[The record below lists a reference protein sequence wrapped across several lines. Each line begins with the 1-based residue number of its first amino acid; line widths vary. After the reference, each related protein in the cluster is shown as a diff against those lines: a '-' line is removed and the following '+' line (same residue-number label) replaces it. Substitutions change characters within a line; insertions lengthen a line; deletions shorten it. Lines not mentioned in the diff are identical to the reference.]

1 MSVSIGTRT
10 QVPDNRAYARGAPF
24 YMGFRSRSQ
33 VAPDEEEGKPVLSMA
48 EKKAAAS
55 KKLTAI
61 QRQRRRSW
69 RLICFVLFAGFLTL
83 VWLAAVSP
91 FMRLEDTK
99 TFPNTGSL
107 SIELDGCDLDFV
119 LGTEHKVTY
128 SAALAAFQMEWTN
141 SDVDAD
147 EPTSAVFGN
156 NIGCE
161 DQPLSSCRYVCL
173 VTVTVPSDS
182 VVEFEVSPGPTSTRR
197 LQPHAA
203 EAATPQHAQRAASCA
218 QPAALRVQVKQ
229 SDLDAGGVTNW
240 PLVTVK
246 PGAKLASLQVGE
258 WFGYQQ
264 TLAVTVDNATV
275 GNLGTYLVRGDVRA
289 RTRHGMHSA
298 SRPNPAVHLQPACR
312 PSAAHPA
319 V

>member
-1 MSVSIGTRT
+1 
-10 QVPDNRAYARGAPF
+10 
-24 YMGFRSRSQ
+24 
-33 VAPDEEEGKPVLSMA
+33 MA
-48 EKKAAAS
+48 DKKAAAS

-83 VWLAAVSP
+83 LWLLAVLP

-99 TFPNTGSL
+99 TFANIGSL

-128 SAALAAFQMEWTN
+128 SAAYAAFQMEWTN
-141 SDVDAD
+141 SDTDAD
-147 EPTSAVFGN
+147 EPISAVFGN
-156 NIGCE
+156 SIGCE
-161 DQPLSSCRYVCL
+161 EQPLSSCRYVCL
-173 VTVTVPSDS
+173 VTVTVPIDS
-182 VVEFEVSPGPTSTRR
+182 VVEFEVTAGPGHTSTRR

-203 EAATPQHAQRAASCA
+203 EAATPQHAQPAASCA
-218 QPAALRVQVKQ
+218 QPAALRIQVEQ

-289 RTRHGMHSA
+289 HTAWHALCIAPQPCS
-298 SRPNPAVHLQPACR
+298 PPAARLQPTPRFRMCPCRMRHTARGTRAAAVAHLHLRFARTMR
-312 PSAAHPA
+312 PSAR
-319 V
+319 

>member
-48 EKKAAAS
+48 DKKAAAS

-83 VWLAAVSP
+83 VWLLAVLS
-91 FMRLEDTK
+91 FVRVEDTK

-128 SAALAAFQMEWTN
+128 SAALAAVQREWTN

-147 EPTSAVFGN
+147 EPTRAVF
-156 NIGCE
+156 
-161 DQPLSSCRYVCL
+161 R
-173 VTVTVPSDS
+173 
-182 VVEFEVSPGPTSTRR
+182 
-197 LQPHAA
+197 
-203 EAATPQHAQRAASCA
+203 
-218 QPAALRVQVKQ
+218 
-229 SDLDAGGVTNW
+229 
-240 PLVTVK
+240 
-246 PGAKLASLQVGE
+246 
-258 WFGYQQ
+258 
-264 TLAVTVDNATV
+264 
-275 GNLGTYLVRGDVRA
+275 
-289 RTRHGMHSA
+289 
-298 SRPNPAVHLQPACR
+298 
-312 PSAAHPA
+312 
-319 V
+319 

>member
-10 QVPDNRAYARGAPF
+10 GQDNRAYARRAPF

-83 VWLAAVSP
+83 IWFVAVSS

-128 SAALAAFQMEWTN
+128 SAALSAFQREWTN
-141 SDVDAD
+141 SD
-147 EPTSAVFGN
+147 T
-156 NIGCE
+156 
-161 DQPLSSCRYVCL
+161 
-173 VTVTVPSDS
+173 
-182 VVEFEVSPGPTSTRR
+182 
-197 LQPHAA
+197 
-203 EAATPQHAQRAASCA
+203 
-218 QPAALRVQVKQ
+218 
-229 SDLDAGGVTNW
+229 
-240 PLVTVK
+240 
-246 PGAKLASLQVGE
+246 
-258 WFGYQQ
+258 
-264 TLAVTVDNATV
+264 
-275 GNLGTYLVRGDVRA
+275 GNLT
-289 RTRHGMHSA
+289 MPS
-298 SRPNPAVHLQPACR
+298 PNPNHNPNTNTNTNPKPNR
-312 PSAAHPA
+312 
-319 V
+319 

>member
-1 MSVSIGTRT
+1 
-10 QVPDNRAYARGAPF
+10 
-24 YMGFRSRSQ
+24 MGFRSRSQ

-83 VWLAAVSP
+83 LWLLAVLS
-91 FMRLEDTK
+91 FVRVEDTK

-128 SAALAAFQMEWTN
+128 SAALAALKMEWTN

-197 LQPHAA
+197 LQTHAA

-218 QPAALRVQVKQ
+218 Q
-229 SDLDAGGVTNW
+229 
-240 PLVTVK
+240 
-246 PGAKLASLQVGE
+246 LQP
-258 WFGYQQ
+258 Y
-264 TLAVTVDNATV
+264 
-275 GNLGTYLVRGDVRA
+275 
-289 RTRHGMHSA
+289 A
-298 SRPNPAVHLQPACR
+298 SRWSRAT
-312 PSAAHPA
+312 
-319 V
+319 

>member
-83 VWLAAVSP
+83 IWFVAVSS

-119 LGTEHKVTY
+119 PGTEHKVTY
-128 SAALAAFQMEWTN
+128 SAALAAVQREWTN

-147 EPTSAVFGN
+147 EPTRAVF
-156 NIGCE
+156 
-161 DQPLSSCRYVCL
+161 R
-173 VTVTVPSDS
+173 
-182 VVEFEVSPGPTSTRR
+182 
-197 LQPHAA
+197 
-203 EAATPQHAQRAASCA
+203 
-218 QPAALRVQVKQ
+218 
-229 SDLDAGGVTNW
+229 
-240 PLVTVK
+240 
-246 PGAKLASLQVGE
+246 
-258 WFGYQQ
+258 
-264 TLAVTVDNATV
+264 
-275 GNLGTYLVRGDVRA
+275 
-289 RTRHGMHSA
+289 
-298 SRPNPAVHLQPACR
+298 
-312 PSAAHPA
+312 
-319 V
+319 